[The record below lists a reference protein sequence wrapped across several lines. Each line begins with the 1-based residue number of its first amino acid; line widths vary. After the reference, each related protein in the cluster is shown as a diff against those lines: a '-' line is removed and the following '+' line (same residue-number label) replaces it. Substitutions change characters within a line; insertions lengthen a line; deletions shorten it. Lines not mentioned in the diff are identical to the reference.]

1 MSLVPNRSKQRA
13 HPSGGVWEGFR
24 GALRRAAGRGAARRL
39 VLVAVL
45 LLGVAAADPVVTLRR
60 PVYDV
65 VVVLDISQSMD
76 VTDYRVDGLPVS
88 RLDFAKAGLRRALL
102 ALPCGSR
109 VGWGVFAAYRVLLL
123 TGQAEVCANYGDMAA
138 VLARIDNRMAW
149 TNASE
154 IGKGL
159 ANALQAARALPDAP
173 AVVFITDGNEAPPA
187 VAARPL
193 DFGRGPQRIAGVLVG
208 AGGDVPQPIPMSDP
222 DGRPLGFW
230 SQREGGQ
237 PVAPGA
243 DDGVA
248 RSRLQEAHLIA
259 LAGAAGLSY
268 QRLET
273 PDDLAQIL
281 ARPALAHPHPT
292 RVALGPWLA
301 GLALAA
307 LLGVFLAPWLRR
319 ARARPASAKP

>member
-1 MSLVPNRSKQRA
+1 MSAP
-13 HPSGGVWEGFR
+13 P
-24 GALRRAAGRGAARRL
+24 GRWAARRL

-65 VVVLDISQSMD
+65 VVVLDITQSMN
-76 VTDYRVDGLPVS
+76 VTDYRLDGQAVS
-88 RLDFAKAGLRRALL
+88 RLDYAKAGLRHALL

-109 VGWGVFAAYRVLLL
+109 VGWGVFSAYRVLLL
-123 TGQAEVCANYGDMAA
+123 TGQAEVCANYDDLTA

-154 IGKGL
+154 VGKGL
-159 ANALQAARALPDAP
+159 ANALQAARALPDTP

-187 VAARPL
+187 AAAHPL
-193 DFGRGPQRIAGVLVG
+193 DFALESQQVAGVLVG
-208 AGGDVPQPIPMSDP
+208 AGGDVPHPIPMSDP

-243 DDGVA
+243 DEGVA

-268 QRLET
+268 QRLEA
-273 PDDLAQIL
+273 PGDLARIL
-281 ARPALAHPHPT
+281 ARPALARAQPT
-292 RVALGPWLA
+292 RVALAPWLA

-307 LLGVFLAPWLRR
+307 LLGVFLLPWLRR
-319 ARARPASAKP
+319 SVATRAL